1 MLKSIIIFFISGFL
15 SLYLSYTYGSATS
28 LSSEGL
34 LAIIVSFILGL
45 VSIVS
50 FVIFIKML
58 DSYLMKGKLDTN
70 ISKLYRMIRLIFGL
84 CFISFGIFIIYSLI
98 LDHKTMGLGGN
109 LTVLFFGLYSMFYGV
124 RIIYKHRNI

>member
-1 MLKSIIIFFISGFL
+1 MLKSIIIFAISGFL

-34 LAIIVSFILGL
+34 LAIIFSFILGL

-58 DSYLMKGKLDTN
+58 DSRLMKGDLDAN
-70 ISKLYRMIRLIFGL
+70 ILKTYRMIRFIFGL
-84 CFISFGIFIIYSLI
+84 CFISFGVFIIYSLI
-98 LDHKTMGLGGN
+98 VDYKSMGLGTN

-124 RIIYKHRNI
+124 RIVYKHKNI